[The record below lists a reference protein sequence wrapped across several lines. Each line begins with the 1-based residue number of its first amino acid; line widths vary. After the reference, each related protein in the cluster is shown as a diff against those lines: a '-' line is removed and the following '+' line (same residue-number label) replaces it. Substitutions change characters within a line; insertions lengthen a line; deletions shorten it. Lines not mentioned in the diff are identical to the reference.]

1 MGQQRDEH
9 RTWQQHQA
17 GKDACQHYTMW
28 TSMSR
33 ALWNEAQTQAVQ
45 CTARNH
51 HCTASCD
58 VLQCRVEQNSAV
70 VQCGAVDW
78 ASPPVLELVLVLT
91 CMAGASERWPVN
103 AGGADA
109 ERSMRTS
116 PCALPLPWLAGE

>member
-1 MGQQRDEH
+1 MQAEAVETVGAHSFMGQQRDEH
-9 RTWQQHQA
+9 QTWQQHQA

-58 VLQCRVEQNSAV
+58 VLQCSAVKCSAEQNRT
-70 VQCGAVDW
+70 VQ
-78 ASPPVLELVLVLT
+78 
-91 CMAGASERWPVN
+91 
-103 AGGADA
+103 
-109 ERSMRTS
+109 
-116 PCALPLPWLAGE
+116 